1 MSFVSIALWVVA
13 LLLFV
18 VLFALA
24 AAVFR
29 TRRIAAKAEK
39 MVPPTGKFLT
49 VHGNRIHYVEKGKG
63 RPILFIHGL
72 GAQLHQFRSP
82 LFDRFGSGYRL
93 IAIDR
98 PGSGYSVR
106 SPEATGR
113 LPEQALTIRHFIEA
127 LELNRPLVVGHS
139 LGGAVALTLAI
150 EHPDV
155 VSGLALLS
163 PHTHH
168 TGEVAPEF
176 AALYIPSPLKRRLV
190 AETVAV
196 PASLKY
202 AAQTLAF
209 VFGPQR
215 PPEDYMTEG
224 GGWLGLRPSHFYA
237 TSTDIVAAG
246 VDYPAIQKRFGEIK
260 VPAGILF
267 GTADRVLDYQK
278 HGVDMVGRIPGLDLE
293 LADGVGHMPQF
304 SVAAQTVAFI
314 RRIAERAFAG

>member
-1 MSFVSIALWVVA
+1 
-13 LLLFV
+13 
-18 VLFALA
+18 
-24 AAVFR
+24 
-29 TRRIAAKAEK
+29 
-39 MVPPTGKFLT
+39 
-49 VHGNRIHYVEKGKG
+49 
-63 RPILFIHGL
+63 
-72 GAQLHQFRSP
+72 
-82 LFDRFGSGYRL
+82 
-93 IAIDR
+93 
-98 PGSGYSVR
+98 
-106 SPEATGR
+106 
-113 LPEQALTIRHFIEA
+113 IRHFIEA
-127 LELNRPLVVGHS
+127 LELNRPLIVGHS

-260 VPAGILF
+260 APVGILF

-293 LADGVGHMPQF
+293 LADGVGHMPQI

-314 RRIAERAFAG
+314 RRIAERAFVA